1 MFPAYP
7 EGVKSGDMNRATGN
21 SSPLV
26 RAPVSGQPVARF
38 MLSFIIRRAFPLD
51 LATALEQFFG
61 DVQAAA
67 QTIAPLIAVIGF
79 IGLGVMYMGS
89 SWPIIGD
96 WKKDNPKAA
105 NQVVMGLVFVIF
117 ASSVTTLITF
127 P

>member
-1 MFPAYP
+1 MRWRRRSQTVPDDP
-7 EGVKSGDMNRATGN
+7 THQKLKVSWRTLNVRLTSPPIDR
-21 SSPLV
+21 SSALK
-26 RAPVSGQPVARF
+26 RS
-38 MLSFIIRRAFPLD
+38 FPLD
-51 LATALEQFFG
+51 LSTAIEQFFG

-89 SWPIIGD
+89 SWPLVGD

-105 NQVVMGLVFVIF
+105 NQVVMGLLFVIF

-127 P
+127 A

>member
-1 MFPAYP
+1 MAHQ
-7 EGVKSGDMNRATGN
+7 SGRATAAI
-21 SSPLV
+21 STHRV
-26 RAPVSGQPVARF
+26 HEEEQQV
-38 MLSFIIRRAFPLD
+38 D
-51 LATALEQFFG
+51 LATAIEQFFG

-67 QTIAPLIAVIGF
+67 QVIAPLIAVIGF

-89 SWPIIGD
+89 SWPIVGD

-105 NQVVMGLVFVIF
+105 NQVVMGLLFVIF